1 MSADRLIVDGYNLL
15 HAHPVYGPLV
25 SDDIDSARAHLV
37 SDLAGYAQGGPGVT
51 VVFDGTANPT
61 SDGTPHHIGHLCVI
75 FSRAG
80 TSADSVIEALAR
92 RARERGER
100 ATVVTSDSATRDTV
114 RTGTVSVLSSE
125 HFVQDLASDA
135 VARREMQAATPRR
148 GQLSERVTP
157 DVHSV
162 LSRWARGESP
172 S

>member
-1 MSADRLIVDGYNLL
+1 VIVDGLIVDGYNLL
-15 HAHPVYGPLV
+15 YAHPVYGPLV
-25 SDDIDSARAHLV
+25 SEDMDAARARLV

-51 VVFDGTANPT
+51 VVFDGTANPA
-61 SDGTPHHIGHLCVI
+61 SDGSPHHIGHLCIV

-125 HFVQDLASDA
+125 HFVQELAADV
-135 VARREMQAATPRR
+135 VARLEIQAATPRR
-148 GQLSERVTP
+148 GQLSDRVTA
-157 DVHSV
+157 DVRSV
-162 LSRWARGESP
+162 LSRWARGDSSP
-172 S
+172 